1 MSLCVDNEMNLCK
14 RLFNNIS
21 KLQTSI
27 KRPFTVDYSYVI
39 LLLLL
44 LLISTNYQKRYKGIK
59 IKLTTLHNNKRTI
72 ELLQGCVD
80 YKYNTILASQM
91 LLISQNNTLTRFL

>member
-1 MSLCVDNEMNLCK
+1 M
-14 RLFNNIS
+14 
-21 KLQTSI
+21 
-27 KRPFTVDYSYVI
+27 I

-44 LLISTNYQKRYKGIK
+44 LIPTNYQKRYKRIQ

-80 YKYNTILASQM
+80 YNTILASQM
-91 LLISQNNTLTRFL
+91 LLIYQNNTLTRFL